1 MPEVISATEEVVKA
15 EEATEV
21 KADDSTLVSEKK
33 EIKSGMQ
40 RSLDRYINAPRT
52 EETSTEKPVE
62 KPVEKKFDYT
72 VFKDLDDND
81 YKKFEHLKQKD
92 EATYYELMSHRNDVK
107 KNQRLVAVREKEINE
122 LKNKSNAPEDVQKM
136 REFISS
142 LKKDAYGTYKQYQK
156 DFDLPDIEFFEKQMN
171 SGGGIEDRLVQWQES
186 DLIPT
191 IEKKFKL
198 ESNTFVYD
206 ANEAF
211 KAGTPSY
218 EFRIQTEKREKE
230 MSSEY
235 DTIQTRQRTILSKV
249 QQQNDA
255 DLKYLRETF
264 YPNSEFV
271 VEGDTTGELARQ
283 KADEAFGQ
291 SLAEL
296 DEIQKQIR
304 EGEFDPT
311 LNPFALRNI
320 WRGIN
325 YDKLLSTAIERVE
338 RNLHAQYNAKGL
350 YLAKEDMPTDISKVK
365 GKAPEVSS
373 SEPKKHG
380 MLHKRIANTLSQ

>member
-1 MPEVISATEEVVKA
+1 MSEVTNTAEEVVIA
-15 EEATEV
+15 EEAAKI
-21 KADDSTLVSEKK
+21 KADDSTLIPEKK
-33 EIKSGMQ
+33 EIKSGLL
-40 RSLDRYINAPRT
+40 RSLDRHKNTPLPT
-52 EETSTEKPVE
+52 ETKPAE
-62 KPVEKKFDYT
+62 EPVKKYDYT
-72 VFKDLDDND
+72 VLKDLDEND
-81 YKKFEHLKQKD
+81 FKKFEHLKQKD

-107 KNQRLVAVREKEINE
+107 KNQRLVAVREKEIND
-122 LKNKSNAPEDVQKM
+122 LKTKSNVPEEVQKM
-136 REFISS
+136 REFISN

-171 SGGGIEDRLVQWQES
+171 SGGGIEDRIVQWQES
-186 DLIPT
+186 DLIPS

-235 DTIQTRQRTILSKV
+235 ETIQTRQRTILSKV

-264 YPNSEFV
+264 FPNSEFA
-271 VEGDTTGELARQ
+271 VEGDATGELARQ

-291 SLAEL
+291 SLTEL
-296 DEIQKQIR
+296 DEIQRQIR

-325 YDKLLSTAIERVE
+325 YDKLLKAEKEKLE

-350 YLAKEDMPTDISKVK
+350 YLVKEDMPTDVSKVK
-365 GKAPEVSS
+365 GKTPEMSS
-373 SEPKKHG
+373 SEPRKHG
-380 MLHKRIANTLSQ
+380 ILHKRIANTLSQ